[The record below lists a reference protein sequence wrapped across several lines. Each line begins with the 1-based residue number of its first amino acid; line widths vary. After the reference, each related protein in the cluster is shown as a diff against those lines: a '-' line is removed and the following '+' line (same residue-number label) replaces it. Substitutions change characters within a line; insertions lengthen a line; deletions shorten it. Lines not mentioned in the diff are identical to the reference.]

1 MEYLIIENIT
11 AKEIATLNLSVL
23 PRKAEKLLLN
33 NVLYNINEIV
43 HSDKIISIV
52 VSLLDSS
59 IDVR

>member
-1 MEYLIIENIT
+1 MEYLIVENIT
-11 AKEIATLNLSVL
+11 GKEIATLNLSVL